1 MPNCQ
6 KIIGSIWLHRL
17 EITCNLGLPDAT
29 CNTPEDHQINIFLS
43 WNMQNIVGT
52 FHISK
57 FQFFLKNHIV
67 GLPFQKLPEFH
78 QFWAYFVPGLN
89 PSVQVWAAVQS
100 FHVRPNLF
108 NNSAYLKSIRVIV
121 STVCPESI
129 VWINFIK
136 FYWMVP
142 LIIRGSSAT
151 VKQYSMLRLI
161 FFTGIISGRDSST
174 DPIFSLRIRH

>member
-1 MPNCQ
+1 MPNWQ

-29 CNTPEDHQINIFLS
+29 CNTPEDNQINIFLS

-52 FHISK
+52 FHIFAHRNCPNSIS
-57 FQFFLKNHIV
+57 FEPVLKT
-67 GLPFQKLPEFH
+67 
-78 QFWAYFVPGLN
+78 
-89 PSVQVWAAVQS
+89 SVRVWAAVQS
-100 FHVRPNLF
+100 FDVRLNLEH
-108 NNSAYLKSIRVIV
+108 NSAYLKSIRVIV

-142 LIIRGSSAT
+142 LVIRGSSAT

-161 FFTGIISGRDSST
+161 FFAGIISGRDSST
-174 DPIFSLRIRH
+174 DLISSLRIRHNKVLRV